1 MVNRLSLSVSYVRGL
16 TTQRALFWLQALQ
29 RTSLKFV
36 YTKGQW
42 HNNPLC
48 IMQGLATGKV
58 MSNDLHFLHA
68 FQTPPQTLEG
78 EALQFH

>member
-1 MVNRLSLSVSYVRGL
+1 M
-16 TTQRALFWLQALQ
+16 QRALFWLQELQ
-29 RTSLKFV
+29 RASLRFV
-36 YTKGQW
+36 YTKGQR

-58 MSNDLHFLHA
+58 TSNYLNFLNA

>member
-1 MVNRLSLSVSYVRGL
+1 M
-16 TTQRALFWLQALQ
+16 QRALFWLRALQ
-29 RTSLKFV
+29 RTSIRFV

-58 MSNDLHFLHA
+58 MSNDLHFLNA